1 MTKILA
7 EDGHIIA
14 KQGND
19 SVMDFYMKVKANVNE
34 LAEKQIREIFIC
46 GLSPENYLETEKI
59 KSGISL
65 QDLVAKLWVLES
77 KRKVG

>member
-46 GLSPENYLETEKI
+46 GLSP
-59 KSGISL
+59 
-65 QDLVAKLWVLES
+65 VLLM
-77 KRKVG
+77 